1 MSRNIETN
9 IQASKYPSYVDQNRS
24 VISLIRD
31 ITVLFSRL
39 CNYAI
44 SYGAD
49 IETNRETAT
58 IKVVYWKQGEYTTI
72 DITIYSGTFVSRD
85 SCDFTVEFNR
95 LSGSRSLFLEIYRFF
110 ISAGNSE
117 GLFNESVPR
126 CSLSKEGIENT
137 KPTVTRDYLQNIFEM
152 IESDYLDMKISGGN
166 LMLKI
171 FKSADQSDKE
181 LILKHPKIEKFLQSM
196 MTLLDEGSP
205 NTVCATIAVTFASEA
220 KLETSSLIQTEII
233 NKQNGIMWKEAQ
245 RHVEKMQGK
254 L

>member
-9 IQASKYPSYVDQNRS
+9 IQASKYPSYVDENRS

-31 ITVLFSRL
+31 ITVLFTRL

-58 IKVVYWKQGEYTTI
+58 IKVVYWEQAEYTTI
-72 DITIYSGTFVSRD
+72 DVTIYSGTFSSPD

-110 ISAGNSE
+110 ISKGNTE
-117 GLFNESVPR
+117 GLFNAAVPR
-126 CSLSKEGIENT
+126 LSLLKEGLENV
-137 KPTVTRDYLQNIFEM
+137 KLTVTGDYLQNIFDM
-152 IESDYLDMKISGGN
+152 IESDYLDIKISGGN

-171 FKSADQSDKE
+171 FKTADESDKE
-181 LILKHPKIEKFLQSM
+181 LILKHPKIEKFLKSM
-196 MTLLDEGSP
+196 MSVGDGGSP

-220 KLETSSLIQTEII
+220 KLETGNVIQAEII

-245 RHVEKMQGK
+245 RQVEKLQGK